1 MGLISFIKNAG
12 AKIFKSEE
20 KREEEKANLITQHI
34 KKFGFDVSK
43 VKVAVDD
50 EKVILTGS
58 VDTHQNKNK
67 IIVTAGNVEGIS
79 VVEDHLLVITPEPVA
94 PPEPEKQFYTVKKGD
109 YLSKI
114 AKEVYGDASL
124 NIFLCDPESCIK
136 TVENQRGVAFRWL
149 DHLDYNAGT
158 FRSCPTNF
166 RSLCAR
172 HTPIRERVGRSLR
185 LPVYDRCSSS
195 TPLSPACL
203 LSYSRSTV

>member
-20 KREEEKANLITQHI
+20 KREEEKANLITGHI

-79 VVEDHLLVITPEPVA
+79 VVEDHLLVTTPEPVA

-114 AKEVYGDASL
+114 AKEVYGDAKKYPI
-124 NIFLCDPESCIK
+124 IFEANKPMLKDPDLIYPGQ
-136 TVENQRGVAFRWL
+136 VLVI
-149 DHLDYNAGT
+149 
-158 FRSCPTNF
+158 P
-166 RSLCAR
+166 
-172 HTPIRERVGRSLR
+172 
-185 LPVYDRCSSS
+185 
-195 TPLSPACL
+195 PL
-203 LSYSRSTV
+203 T